1 MMYIFIYIL
10 NAGHGYYQR
19 LQKSCKIMKWVL
31 INVRSVVQCLAGNLN
46 FEDMT
51 SYLPSRSS
59 AYSSDLRWMIIV
71 HQREMLGCSYE
82 EVSKNLGVD
91 TSTVRRTMNLLNTT
105 DRVDKKIYPKDK
117 SFRKLTIPA
126 HLLMLLKGHM
136 FIWVKSKRSW
146 EKSFW
151 IEVNIST
158 ISRFLKA
165 NCFTRQKLYRVALQQ
180 DIF

>member
-91 TSTVRRTMNLLNTT
+91 ISTVERTMNLLNTT

-136 FIWVKSKRSW
+136 FI
-146 EKSFW
+146 
-151 IEVNIST
+151 
-158 ISRFLKA
+158 
-165 NCFTRQKLYRVALQQ
+165 
-180 DIF
+180 